1 MPCSCTLTW
10 KYADEPTQQRAS
22 YFYLKGKTTK
32 NAVKLCVAAWLPAKA
47 QVFPEHL
54 LVGEKNCQE
63 REKKRYAAGRAVA
76 FAVPLLEL
84 VHEWEG
90 SGFRL
95 EAGKKRVYRL
105 KLAAAHNGY
114 FPALKGKSKP

>member
-54 LVGEKNCQE
+54 LVGGKIVRSE
-63 REKKRYAAGRAVA
+63 RRSDMRLVGQ
-76 FAVPLLEL
+76 LLL
-84 VHEWEG
+84 QFLFW
-90 SGFRL
+90 
-95 EAGKKRVYRL
+95 
-105 KLAAAHNGY
+105 N
-114 FPALKGKSKP
+114 

>member
-1 MPCSCTLTW
+1 MAPGKS
-10 KYADEPTQQRAS
+10 AGFSRAS
-22 YFYLKGKTTK
+22 AG
-32 NAVKLCVAAWLPAKA
+32 
-47 QVFPEHL
+47 
-54 LVGEKNCQE
+54 GGKNCQE